1 MHFFGL
7 IIGIASFLII
17 GLFHPIVVK
26 AEYYLGKRC
35 WWLFL
40 LIGIIGTALSLM
52 IDNLLVSI
60 ILAVFSFSAFWGIG
74 ELIEQE
80 KRVQRGW
87 FPRNPKRHYP
97 FDDEKEDK
105 TCKK

>member
-40 LIGIIGTALSLM
+40 LIGIIGMALSLM